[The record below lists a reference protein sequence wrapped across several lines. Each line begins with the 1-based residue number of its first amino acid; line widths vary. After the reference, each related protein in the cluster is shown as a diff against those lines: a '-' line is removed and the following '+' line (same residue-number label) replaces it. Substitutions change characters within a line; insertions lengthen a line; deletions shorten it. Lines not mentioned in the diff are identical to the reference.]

1 MNLLT
6 GLVLAAALGAAYALA
21 AGTAAMAR
29 NGDVAH
35 VDSKSWMVWRVAW
48 QAAAVL
54 LIMVGVIG
62 TAGSTAEGDC
72 VYDYQMIT
80 SAECLAY
87 RDRILTASS
96 GAERLALR
104 DELHRV
110 LDDRARGMPATNW
123 RLRK

>member
-1 MNLLT
+1 MELLT
-6 GLVLAAALGAAYALA
+6 VLVLAAALGAAYALT
-21 AGTAAMAR
+21 AGITAMAR
-29 NGDVAH
+29 NRDVAH
-35 VDSKSWMVWRVAW
+35 VDSKSWMAWRVAW

-62 TAGSTAEGDC
+62 TAASTADGDC

-80 SAECLAY
+80 SAECHAY
-87 RDRILTASS
+87 RDKVLAANS

>member
-1 MNLLT
+1 MDFLT
-6 GLVLAAALGAAYALA
+6 GLVLLAAVGAAYALA
-21 AGTAAMAR
+21 AGIAAMAR

-35 VDSKSWMVWRVAW
+35 VDSKSWMAWRVAC

-62 TAGSTAEGDC
+62 TSASTADGDC
-72 VYDYQMIT
+72 VYDYQMMT

-87 RDRILTASS
+87 RDKILAASS

-110 LDDRARGMPATNW
+110 LDDRASGMPAMNW
-123 RLRK
+123 RLHK